1 MVSIDRARNKSKQE
15 NKPSLNC
22 MYTNADQLLNKI
34 EDLKVAIS
42 GSDIDII
49 MITEVIPKAQKNPIP
64 KCILNIEGYNLFL
77 NFDCTQENLGESG
90 IRGVAIYIK
99 NTIESEEVKL
109 CNVHKDHLWIEVK
122 LKGNDKLLCGCIY
135 RSPAKDKAMET
146 TKQINQIFHSLNS
159 INFSHLLICGDFNYP
174 EIDWDT

>member
-49 MITEVIPKAQKNPIP
+49 MITEVIPKAP
-64 KCILNIEGYNLFL
+64 KKNLF
-77 NFDCTQENLGESG
+77 Q
-90 IRGVAIYIK
+90 
-99 NTIESEEVKL
+99 
-109 CNVHKDHLWIEVK
+109 NV
-122 LKGNDKLLCGCIY
+122 
-135 RSPAKDKAMET
+135 S
-146 TKQINQIFHSLNS
+146 
-159 INFSHLLICGDFNYP
+159 
-174 EIDWDT
+174 